1 MEFFQVRINRFPR
14 RGGPPASILIPTLGF
29 PVMGKKHHIF
39 LLYPKQKPFNYFP
52 VIWVIVCNDQGEGH
66 HAGEYG
72 VPVQVGLGRVFVP
85 APLFLMLQILIVDAP
100 DYCQVARDAV

>member
-14 RGGPPASILIPTLGF
+14 RGGSSASVLIPTLGLT
-29 PVMGKKHHIF
+29 VVWEKHHIF
-39 LLYPKQKPFNYFP
+39 LLYPKQKPFNHFP

-72 VPVQVGLGRVFVP
+72 VPVQVGLGGIV
-85 APLFLMLQILIVDAP
+85 AGMLFLMLQILIVDAP